1 MSVSDK
7 KFKTL
12 LGKLNAM
19 SDITMEKVNGAIKK
33 AYPKLEFLDESKK
46 EKAKV
51 LIRPLVFWKVKNMK
65 EDIDN
70 VKTIF
75 ELIDDLYPKLYSNTT
90 TIDNY
95 YTSDVRQPVAK
106 RFPSPTGK
114 KGDDSI
120 QYALAKEIVALPD
133 DIKGKNLKD
142 AVDKGTKK
150 LQNQTVVDMYEML
163 DIIRDNIISTDPMK
177 RAIALLIACGSRSV
191 EFFGKSTYIPY
202 AFEDSKSWVTQNFIA
217 KKRGDSK
224 NTTSAIKPILYFT
237 NEQFIKERDS
247 VLDQLHETYSA
258 KSKGKYERTFIVI
271 EKDKEKLSGKIG
283 ESARKA
289 SREVFNNRE
298 DFTVHTCR
306 ALYAIISYDLFGQ
319 KKNPFGNNS
328 EFRQWV
334 SDVLGK
340 EGSESATREY
350 AKFVLQHK
358 LNVAEIPAKTE
369 MLEKKVED
377 LEERLNSL
385 NVNQDEKPLPGV
397 IVKNAAESKS
407 MRLIKSIFEKYIS
420 EKGTTPN
427 GSKLEKLVGDRAPRR
442 MVRLFIKS

>member
-163 DIIRDNIISTDPMK
+163 
-177 RAIALLIACGSRSV
+177 
-191 EFFGKSTYIPY
+191 
-202 AFEDSKSWVTQNFIA
+202 
-217 KKRGDSK
+217 
-224 NTTSAIKPILYFT
+224 
-237 NEQFIKERDS
+237 
-247 VLDQLHETYSA
+247 
-258 KSKGKYERTFIVI
+258 
-271 EKDKEKLSGKIG
+271 
-283 ESARKA
+283 
-289 SREVFNNRE
+289 
-298 DFTVHTCR
+298 
-306 ALYAIISYDLFGQ
+306 
-319 KKNPFGNNS
+319 
-328 EFRQWV
+328 
-334 SDVLGK
+334 
-340 EGSESATREY
+340 
-350 AKFVLQHK
+350 
-358 LNVAEIPAKTE
+358 
-369 MLEKKVED
+369 
-377 LEERLNSL
+377 
-385 NVNQDEKPLPGV
+385 
-397 IVKNAAESKS
+397 
-407 MRLIKSIFEKYIS
+407 
-420 EKGTTPN
+420 
-427 GSKLEKLVGDRAPRR
+427 
-442 MVRLFIKS
+442 